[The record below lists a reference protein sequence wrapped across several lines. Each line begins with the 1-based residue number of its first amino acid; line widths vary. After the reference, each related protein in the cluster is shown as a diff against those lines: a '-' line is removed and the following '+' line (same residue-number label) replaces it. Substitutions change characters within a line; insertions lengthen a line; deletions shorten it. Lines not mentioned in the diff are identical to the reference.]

1 MENCRK
7 ILFIQSK
14 IDYNCI
20 FEKLECRGS
29 GRMKVIKGNIIS
41 THHFGELTILEQ
53 GFLILDHMGRI
64 VAVTDQ
70 LEEEQKYFPIID
82 YGDRLILHSFAD
94 MHLHAPQYPM
104 VGMGMDLPLLDWL
117 NTYTFEVEA
126 RFSDTEYAREV
137 YHQLAADLIR
147 WGTTRVVMFSS
158 LHTEATWILME
169 ELEKAGV
176 TGYVGKVNM
185 DRNGT
190 KKLQET
196 TEESKKETLR
206 WLDGC
211 TQFCY
216 IKPIITPRFTPSCTD
231 ELMDWLGTLA
241 QKKQLYIQSHMN
253 ENLEEIQ
260 LVKELVP
267 DCDRYWQTYA
277 KHQMWR
283 DHTIMAHCVH
293 IDENEIA
300 ALKKANVV
308 VAHCADSN
316 INICSGIAPIRHLVK
331 EGVWVTLGSDIAG
344 GAQLSMAEV
353 ITMTIRSSKIKAM
366 QEGEEKEFLSVAE
379 GYYLGTVSG
388 HKYFGAK
395 EGFCAGDFLHAIV
408 VDDSDRVSLGRKMSL
423 KERFERVIYRMKKEN
438 IVAVYSEGREVVKY
452 K

>member
-1 MENCRK
+1 
-7 ILFIQSK
+7 
-14 IDYNCI
+14 
-20 FEKLECRGS
+20 
-29 GRMKVIKGNIIS
+29 MKAIRGNIIS
-41 THHFGELTILEQ
+41 TCRFGELSILEQ
-53 GFLILDHMGRI
+53 GFLILDDRGRI
-64 VAVTDQ
+64 VSVTEQ
-70 LEEEQKYFPIID
+70 LKGEQNYLPVVD

-126 RFSDTEYAREV
+126 RFADTKYAREV
-137 YHQLAADLIR
+137 YRRLAADLIG

-169 ELEKAGV
+169 ELEKAGIV
-176 TGYVGKVNM
+176 GYVGKVNM
-185 DRNGT
+185 DRNG
-190 KKLQET
+190 KDKLQET
-196 TEESKKETLR
+196 TEESKRETLR
-206 WLDGC
+206 WLEGC
-211 TQFCY
+211 RRFRY
-216 IKPIITPRFTPSCTD
+216 IRPIITPRFTPSCTD

-241 QKKQLYIQSHMN
+241 QQRGLYIQSHMN
-253 ENLEEIQ
+253 ENLEEIR

-277 KHQMWR
+277 KHRMWK
-283 DHTIMAHCVH
+283 DHTVMAHCVH
-293 IDENEIA
+293 IDESEIA
-300 ALKKANVV
+300 ALKEANIV

-316 INICSGIAPIRHLVK
+316 INICSGIAPVRRLVK

-388 HKYFGAK
+388 HRYFGAG
-395 EGFCAGDFLHAIV
+395 EGFCSGDFLHAIV
-408 VDDSDRVSLGRKMSL
+408 VEDSDRISLGREMSL

-438 IVAVYSEGREVVKY
+438 IAVVYSEGRKVIDKIQVQERIRAE
-452 K
+452 

>member
-1 MENCRK
+1 
-7 ILFIQSK
+7 
-14 IDYNCI
+14 
-20 FEKLECRGS
+20 
-29 GRMKVIKGNIIS
+29 MKVIKGNIVS
-41 THHFGELTILEQ
+41 TSGFGELKIIEN
-53 GFLILDHMGRI
+53 GFLVLDDIGKI
-64 VAVTDQ
+64 VTVTNQ
-70 LEEEQKYFPIID
+70 LTKEQELLPLVD
-82 YGDRLILHSFAD
+82 YKEHLILHSFAD

-104 VGMGMDLPLLDWL
+104 LGMGMDLSLLDWL
-117 NTYTFEVEA
+117 NTYTFEMEA
-126 RFSDTEYAREV
+126 RFADKEYARTV
-137 YHQLAADLIR
+137 YQKLAADLIN

-185 DRNGT
+185 DRNGG
-190 KKLQET
+190 KQLQET
-196 TEESKKETLR
+196 TEESKQETLR

-211 TQFCY
+211 TRFHF
-216 IKPIITPRFTPSCTD
+216 IKPILTPRFTPSCTD
-231 ELMDWLGTLA
+231 ELMDWLGELA
-241 QKKQLYIQSHMN
+241 KERQLYIQSHMN

-277 KHQMWR
+277 KHQMWK

-293 IDENEIA
+293 IDEQEIT

-316 INICSGIAPIRHLVK
+316 INICSGIAPIRRLVK

-353 ITMTIRSSKIKAM
+353 ITMTIRSSKIRAM
-366 QEGEEKEFLSVAE
+366 QKKEKEAFLSVAE

-388 HKYFGAK
+388 HKYFGAG
-395 EGFCAGDFLHAIV
+395 EGFCIGDPLHAIV
-408 VDDSDRVSLGRKMSL
+408 VDDSDRISLGREISV
-423 KERFERVIYRMKKEN
+423 KERFERIIYRMKKEN
-438 IVAVYSEGREVVKY
+438 IIAVYSEGREVK
-452 K
+452 KG